1 MCGILQ
7 IRFRSELGSLKFIRS
22 HGYTMPAVFVP
33 SSASPHLE
41 SMLKFNG
48 TVLASAPGTQG
59 GMDDPHG
66 QHLVPMNWWES
77 AASI

>member
-1 MCGILQ
+1 LRKICCGFLIGA
-7 IRFRSELGSLKFIRS
+7 R
-22 HGYTMPAVFVP
+22 A
-33 SSASPHLE
+33 
-41 SMLKFNG
+41 
-48 TVLASAPGTQG
+48 VLASAPGTQG